1 MFGLRTYLSLIL
13 NKCPTYGTISRF
25 CISFLA
31 HSCLYSRGV
40 IPEKITRET
49 TKDTQTNVRKTI
61 DYCSIILI
69 IGTRMYV
76 CNCEEVVHMINNE
89 RKQQDI
95 KFIVELLQRES
106 SEKVREI
113 LVFIRNYLS
122 K

>member
-1 MFGLRTYLSLIL
+1 MFEKLLI
-13 NKCPTYGTISRF
+13 IFSF
-25 CISFLA
+25 C
-31 HSCLYSRGV
+31 R
-40 IPEKITRET
+40 
-49 TKDTQTNVRKTI
+49 
-61 DYCSIILI
+61 IILI

>member
-1 MFGLRTYLSLIL
+1 
-13 NKCPTYGTISRF
+13 
-25 CISFLA
+25 
-31 HSCLYSRGV
+31 
-40 IPEKITRET
+40 
-49 TKDTQTNVRKTI
+49 
-61 DYCSIILI
+61 
-69 IGTRMYV
+69 MYV

-95 KFIVELLQRES
+95 KFIVELLQGES